1 MNTNIELLEIKL
13 LVDKKIIM
21 ETTSRIGIANKKNK
35 ILYPSCYLYS
45 RDNKDYLVHFKE
57 MFMLTRENAYNNICE
72 EDIVRKNAVAFCLKN
87 WGLIEVED
95 EDIEPHNKFVFVLA
109 HQDREYWKISH
120 KFNFKSINTWRGM
133 PMDYDSIEDFNIDE
147 NDLEDFEDFKEYY
160 NIEIEYENENG
171 DPEELSFDN

>member
-1 MNTNIELLEIKL
+1 MKFEDMKL
-13 LVDKKIIM
+13 LKINPLVDIKILS
-21 ETTSRIGIANKKNK
+21 ETLQRIGIANKKNK
-35 ILYPSCYLYS
+35 ILYPSCYIYE
-45 RDNKDYLVHFKE
+45 KDEVFYLVHFKE

-120 KFNFKSINTWRGM
+120 KFNFKSINT
-133 PMDYDSIEDFNIDE
+133 
-147 NDLEDFEDFKEYY
+147 
-160 NIEIEYENENG
+160 
-171 DPEELSFDN
+171 